1 METQMLARLI
11 GLSVVLEPLLWL
23 SVFEAQEFW
32 TSY

>member
-11 GLSVVLEPLLWL
+11 GLSVVLEALLWL